1 MSSIRERQKDPYRAL
16 CKELIA
22 VTLRDLRNSTK
33 KGAARWLLGEKEG
46 ARLSIDTVREA
57 LDYPAPNRKAVMEAA
72 RTEREVIMK
81 DDIDDEY
88 VSAKS
93 IRDRIGCSAG
103 TVRAWWHR
111 GDVEGCKARGPSV
124 EHIMIRDDQRLQDR
138 IEKYQNSRYGNA

>member
-33 KGAARWLLGEKEG
+33 SGAARWLLGEKED
-46 ARLSIDTVREA
+46 ARLSIDIVREA
-57 LDYPAPNRKAVMEAA
+57 LDYPAPNRDAVMEAA
-72 RTEREVIMK
+72 RTQREIIMK
-81 DDIDDEY
+81 EDIDDEY

-111 GDVEGCKARGPSV
+111 GEVVGCKARGPSV
-124 EHIMIRDDQRLQDR
+124 EHIMIRDDEQLRDR
-138 IEKYQNSRYGNA
+138 IEKYKSSRYGSA